1 MRGARRS
8 TPLPFHYSY
17 HHVQSCSVRFSR
29 VGQIHSPYFIST
41 NICTLWFRTC
51 GYKSRICQSFQGTGI
66 SNRITTCCSLMP
78 APHPPDGG
86 VEPAVRTQNTLLKE
100 QSQHLALFC
109 DVLVLVSPLLLGM
122 GITVSRLKAPEQAT
136 E

>member
-1 MRGARRS
+1 M
-8 TPLPFHYSY
+8 
-17 HHVQSCSVRFSR
+17 
-29 VGQIHSPYFIST
+29 QIHSPYFIST
-41 NICTLWFRTC
+41 NICTLWFRPC
-51 GYKSRICQSFQGTGI
+51 GYNSQSSQGTGI
-66 SNRITTCCSLMP
+66 SNRITTCCSLISD
-78 APHPPDGG
+78 PHPPDGG
-86 VEPAVRTQNTLLKE
+86 VEPDVRTQNTLLKE